1 MFSNPVKF
9 DVECLI
15 GHVGRN
21 ESGRK
26 VVNKFLREPG
36 ENIDWRDIEDLGL
49 TNSWGQRILESRC
62 VVTNEFRRMTPIRMG
77 R

>member
-1 MFSNPVKF
+1 
-9 DVECLI
+9 
-15 GHVGRN
+15 
-21 ESGRK
+21 
-26 VVNKFLREPG
+26 VNKFLREPG
-36 ENIDWRDIEDLGL
+36 ENIDWRDVEDLGL